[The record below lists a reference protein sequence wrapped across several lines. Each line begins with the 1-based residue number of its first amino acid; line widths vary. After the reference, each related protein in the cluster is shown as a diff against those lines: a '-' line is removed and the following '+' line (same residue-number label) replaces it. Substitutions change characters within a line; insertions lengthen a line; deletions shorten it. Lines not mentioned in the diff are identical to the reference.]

1 MQPSQLFIVAERII
15 FSVTVNFNDILPDI
29 VGVTDTTVLCV
40 NAVVPEE
47 EGSCIARQYTT
58 FKHPY
63 HTVIKTYENKNIRPR
78 NSQFSVTELHFN
90 KCGFFFQDYFKKVKC
105 ELGLRLVGV

>member
-15 FSVTVNFNDILPDI
+15 FSVTVNFDDILPDI
-29 VGVTDTTVLCV
+29 VGVTNTTVLCV

-63 HTVIKTYENKNIRPR
+63 HTVIKPYENKNIRPR

-90 KCGFFFQDYFKKVKC
+90 KCGFFFKTILKK
-105 ELGLRLVGV
+105 

>member
-15 FSVTVNFNDILPDI
+15 FSVTVNFNIILPDI
-29 VGVTDTTVLCV
+29 VGVTDTTILCV

-78 NSQFSVTELHFN
+78 NSQFSATELHFN
-90 KCGFFFQDYFKKVKC
+90 KSGLFFKTILKK
-105 ELGLRLVGV
+105 

>member
-15 FSVTVNFNDILPDI
+15 FSVTVNFDDILPDI
-29 VGVTDTTVLCV
+29 VGVTNTTVLCV

-63 HTVIKTYENKNIRPR
+63 HTVIKTYDNKNIRPR

-90 KCGFFFQDYFKKVKC
+90 KCGFFFKTILKK
-105 ELGLRLVGV
+105 

>member
-29 VGVTDTTVLCV
+29 VGVTDTTILCV

-78 NSQFSVTELHFN
+78 NSQFSVTELQFN
-90 KCGFFFQDYFKKVKC
+90 KSGLFFKTILKK
-105 ELGLRLVGV
+105 

>member
-47 EGSCIARQYTT
+47 EGGCIARQYTT

-90 KCGFFFQDYFKKVKC
+90 KCGFFQDYFKKVKC

>member
-15 FSVTVNFNDILPDI
+15 FSVTVNFNIILPDI
-29 VGVTDTTVLCV
+29 VGVTDTTILCV

-90 KCGFFFQDYFKKVKC
+90 KSGLFFKTILKK
-105 ELGLRLVGV
+105 

>member
-1 MQPSQLFIVAERII
+1 MKIQPSQLFIVAERII

-29 VGVTDTTVLCV
+29 VGVTDTTILCV

-90 KCGFFFQDYFKKVKC
+90 KSGLFFKTILKK
-105 ELGLRLVGV
+105 

>member
-29 VGVTDTTVLCV
+29 VGVTDTTILCV

-78 NSQFSVTELHFN
+78 NSQFSVTKLHFN
-90 KCGFFFQDYFKKVKC
+90 KSGLFFKTILKK
-105 ELGLRLVGV
+105 

>member
-1 MQPSQLFIVAERII
+1 MKMQPSQLFIVAERII

-90 KCGFFFQDYFKKVKC
+90 KSGLFFKTILKK
-105 ELGLRLVGV
+105 

>member
-1 MQPSQLFIVAERII
+1 MKMQPSQLFIVAERII

-29 VGVTDTTVLCV
+29 VGVTDTTILCV

-63 HTVIKTYENKNIRPR
+63 HTVIKTYKNKNIRPR

-90 KCGFFFQDYFKKVKC
+90 KCGFFFKTILKK
-105 ELGLRLVGV
+105 

>member
-15 FSVTVNFNDILPDI
+15 FSVTVNFDDILPDI
-29 VGVTDTTVLCV
+29 VGVTNTTVLCV

-90 KCGFFFQDYFKKVKC
+90 KSGLFFKTILKK
-105 ELGLRLVGV
+105 

>member
-1 MQPSQLFIVAERII
+1 MKMQPSQLFIVAERII
-15 FSVTVNFNDILPDI
+15 FSVTVNFDDILPDI
-29 VGVTDTTVLCV
+29 VGVTNTTVLCV

-63 HTVIKTYENKNIRPR
+63 HTVIKTYDNKNIRPR

-90 KCGFFFQDYFKKVKC
+90 KCGFFFKTILKK
-105 ELGLRLVGV
+105 